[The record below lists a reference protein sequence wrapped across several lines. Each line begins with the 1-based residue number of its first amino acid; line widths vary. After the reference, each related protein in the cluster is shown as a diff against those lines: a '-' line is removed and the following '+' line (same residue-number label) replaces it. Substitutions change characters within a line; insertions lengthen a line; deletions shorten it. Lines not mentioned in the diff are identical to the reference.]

1 MKAIL
6 LALAAGTLLFGL
18 GTWRLRVAGA
28 RGAATLLTVFFA
40 VLPVLVL
47 VHVFTPADLWLFP
60 VDLQIQ
66 PAAASL
72 AFALFLYAA
81 GFFGGILQLYN
92 LAERGLSLRMLIDIL
107 RAPDGRMT
115 ADDMVARYSAGRGI
129 GWMYA
134 KRVQGMVSAGLV
146 VADGRR
152 LTLTA
157 RGAHV
162 AYLFGLLQ
170 RFARAE
176 EP

>member
-6 LALAAGTLLFGL
+6 LALAAGILLLGL
-18 GTWRLRVAGA
+18 GTWRLRVEGA
-28 RGAATLLTVFFA
+28 RGAATLLTVFLA

-47 VHVFTPADLWLFP
+47 AHVLTPAGFWLFP

-66 PAAASL
+66 PAAVSL

-107 RAPDGRMT
+107 HEPGGAMTPD
-115 ADDMVARYSAGRGI
+115 AMVARYSGGRGI
-129 GWMYA
+129 GWMYD
-134 KRVQGMVSAGLV
+134 KRVQGMVATGLAV
-146 VADGRR
+146 VDGQW
-152 LTLTA
+152 LTLTMRGVRIA
-157 RGAHV
+157 R
-162 AYLFGLLQ
+162 LFACLQ

-176 EP
+176 EL